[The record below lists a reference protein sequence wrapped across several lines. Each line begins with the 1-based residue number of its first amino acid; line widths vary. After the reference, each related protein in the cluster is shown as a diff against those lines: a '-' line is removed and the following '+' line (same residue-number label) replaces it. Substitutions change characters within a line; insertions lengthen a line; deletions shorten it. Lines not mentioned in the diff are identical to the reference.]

1 MSVRNAGQR
10 LPLLVA
16 TLALLAPLTAC
27 GTEEARPEPVS
38 QAVQDCR
45 DQWGDVAQTILDM
58 DADTTPSSLS
68 QRWSTIIAGVDYQRH
83 NAKGEDCVGSIEDE
97 VQAISALRKFSS
109 RLRVYDM
116 EYQLRTI
123 QPQAELYLHQPV
135 PEPATGADGRKVRP
149 PTHAAV
155 EQALSVLESHAAQ
168 ANAELQ
174 PAWTQANAIDLA
186 STEELRKAVTDLD
199 RLAQSSPA
207 FQQCEAAL
215 QVLVAAVRA
224 EQEAE

>member
-16 TLALLAPLTAC
+16 SLVLLAGLAAC
-27 GTEEARPEPVS
+27 GTEKPRPEPVS
-38 QAVQDCR
+38 QDVQDCR

-58 DADTTPSSLS
+58 DGDTTPSSLS
-68 QRWSTIIAGVDYQRH
+68 QRWSTIIAGVDYQQH
-83 NAKGEDCVGSIEDE
+83 NAKGPDCIDSIESQ
-97 VQAISALRKFSS
+97 VLAICALRKFSN

-116 EYQLRTI
+116 EFQLRTI

-135 PEPATGADGRKVRP
+135 PKPTTGENGRKVRP

-155 EQALSVLESHAAQ
+155 EQALSVLESQAAE

-174 PAWTQANAIDLA
+174 PAWTQANAIDLG
-186 STEELRKAVTDLD
+186 STEEIRTAVTGLD

-207 FQQCEAAL
+207 FQQCEEAL

-224 EQEAE
+224 EQGTE